1 MFYSTPLV
9 MNVHPRETSPEVKLP
24 DIPLS
29 ALPERTKD
37 FLLASS
43 GGAKPISG
51 VVADVLNAA
60 AAAAGFQP
68 QQPDKTKAA

>member
-1 MFYSTPLV
+1 
-9 MNVHPRETSPEVKLP
+9 MNLHPPETSPEVKLP
-24 DIPLS
+24 DILLS

-37 FLLASS
+37 FLLATS
-43 GGAKPISG
+43 GTKSISG

-68 QQPDKTKAA
+68 DQPKQAA

>member
-1 MFYSTPLV
+1 
-9 MNVHPRETSPEVKLP
+9 MNLHPPKTSSEVRLP

-37 FLLASS
+37 FLIATS

-60 AAAAGFQP
+60 AQFATSATGNTSEEVAR
-68 QQPDKTKAA
+68 

>member
-1 MFYSTPLV
+1 
-9 MNVHPRETSPEVKLP
+9 MNLHPPKTSSEVRLP

-37 FLLASS
+37 FLIATS

-60 AAAAGFQP
+60 ATAGRFAAS
-68 QQPDKTKAA
+68 TTCNTSEEAAR